1 MDEMEGLE
9 STNQADV
16 ELERVDKKEDEV
28 VNL

>member
-9 STNQADV
+9 STNQVDV